1 MSAVV
6 DRRRTKWPLRQ
17 PECRVSV
24 SPPSESPSPLSSLS
38 VSLMHLKET
47 AGDWRKRSANTLMSA
62 STGIGASI
70 APSAAGGFE
79 VLSLSATGNASQHLV
94 VGDRILSIGAVAT
107 TGLSDAAVKALI
119 LGPAGSTISMV
130 GPLHNAETTAEVS
143 YTFTCSFSFFLL
155 RWWFVELSTSPF
167 LSAATPLLFPLQPLP
182 RLQLPHPPQ
191 LPTKLPSRPQLLPA
205 ARDPPSA

>member
-1 MSAVV
+1 
-6 DRRRTKWPLRQ
+6 
-17 PECRVSV
+17 
-24 SPPSESPSPLSSLS
+24 
-38 VSLMHLKET
+38 MHLKET
-47 AGDWRKRSANTLMSA
+47 AGDCHKRSGNTLMSA

-94 VGDRILSIGAVAT
+94 VGDRIMSIGAVAT

-130 GPLHNAETTAEVS
+130 GPLHNAATTAEVW
-143 YTFTCSFSFFLL
+143 YTFTRLFSLL
-155 RWWFVELSTSPF
+155 RWWLVAPSTSPF
-167 LSAATPLLFPLQPLP
+167 LSAATPLRLPRLPLP
-182 RLQLPHPPQ
+182 RLQVLHPSQ

-205 ARDPPSA
+205 ARAPPSA